1 MAFGELQS
9 FGTSSGLRLGAVV
22 EYYDLNVENSG
33 CAPFGEVQSS
43 WSFLS
48 GTLGLGAQEV

>member
-33 CAPFGEVQSS
+33 CAPFWRGAE
-43 WSFLS
+43 FLE
-48 GTLGLGAQEV
+48 LC